1 MCAQRRYT
9 VFYIDK
15 KLDCAYFYVKD
26 KDDIIKVL
34 VDYEIADKLF
44 GCSFGITGKEKY
56 IVITNGKNE
65 RVRLTSFILGYKFDE
80 KKYVPDHIN
89 HNIYD
94 NRKQNLIL
102 VEQTLNQANKQIQ
115 KNNISGFRGIH
126 WENGTKKW
134 KVQIRYHGK
143 HIVSKGFKKFH
154 DAYAYWYLMFHS
166 QYKEH
171 AYNIFKDKTKKLRY
185 AKIMEFDIQ
194 NGSGIGYTLFVQ
206 GCNNYCRGCFN
217 PETWDFNGGKE
228 YTQEIYNN
236 MIDLFDHFPQ
246 IKRLT
251 LCGGEPLQNLEL
263 VNFVAAEFKRLFPE
277 RYLWVY
283 TGLLYEN
290 IKDNIRY
297 KALLELTDVLVDG
310 RFIQEER
317 DLTLKWRGS
326 KNQRV
331 IDVQESLKQDK
342 VILYDQ

>member
-1 MCAQRRYT
+1 
-9 VFYIDK
+9 
-15 KLDCAYFYVKD
+15 
-26 KDDIIKVL
+26 
-34 VDYEIADKLF
+34 
-44 GCSFGITGKEKY
+44 
-56 IVITNGKNE
+56 
-65 RVRLTSFILGYKFDE
+65 
-80 KKYVPDHIN
+80 
-89 HNIYD
+89 
-94 NRKQNLIL
+94 
-102 VEQTLNQANKQIQ
+102 
-115 KNNISGFRGIH
+115 
-126 WENGTKKW
+126 
-134 KVQIRYHGK
+134 
-143 HIVSKGFKKFH
+143 
-154 DAYAYWYLMFHS
+154 MFHS

-297 KALLELTDVLVDG
+297 KALLELTDVLIDG

-331 IDVQESLKQDK
+331 IDVQKSLKQDK